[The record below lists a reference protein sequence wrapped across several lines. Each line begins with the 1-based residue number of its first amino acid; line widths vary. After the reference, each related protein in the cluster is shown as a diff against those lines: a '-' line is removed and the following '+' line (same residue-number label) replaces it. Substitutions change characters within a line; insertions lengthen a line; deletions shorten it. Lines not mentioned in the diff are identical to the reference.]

1 MGEEVGVCTCG
12 GGGVGCVD
20 WSIGG
25 CCLGLGWGWV
35 VGCGCD
41 WGSCRAGLRI
51 AHGDFAEEVEGGLA
65 LGLTLALTLVLFVLW
80 GWLLGMG

>member
-1 MGEEVGVCTCG
+1 MRLGSEEVGVCTCG

-25 CCLGLGWGWV
+25 SCLGLGWGWV
-35 VGCGCD
+35 VGCG
-41 WGSCRAGLRI
+41 CRAGLRI

-65 LGLTLALTLVLFVLW
+65 LSLVLFVLV
-80 GWLLGMG
+80 GGLLKGMG